1 MQKPGRSVSYTTFT
15 GVFDVFYW
23 LVLVAVTFGCIIFLV
38 AFFINSK
45 SRPVKSRILDST
57 AMVLLSFLNLDT
69 SLAIGGNGKKL
80 LYIVLVGEWKTILM
94 FFCCSHQVAQED
106 WILHHSNVLHAE
118 SQHLPGWFDI
128 NPYLWNIW
136 ASNQQA
142 GWFAFNW
149 WLPINHLQ
157 R

>member
-69 SLAIGGNGKKL
+69 SLAVGGNGKKI
-80 LYIVLVGEWKTILM
+80 LYIVLVGE
-94 FFCCSHQVAQED
+94 
-106 WILHHSNVLHAE
+106 
-118 SQHLPGWFDI
+118 
-128 NPYLWNIW
+128 
-136 ASNQQA
+136 
-142 GWFAFNW
+142 
-149 WLPINHLQ
+149 
-157 R
+157 